1 MKRHCEEDWTIDNTA
16 LDEQAEMLDAL
27 NKRIA
32 SLDEQQA
39 DLDGCSRNDQT
50 ILNNK
55 IGSINGRVVLVYE
68 QIKNNQELK
77 ADMKKEHKELMTE
90 LFFEYNTEAK
100 MPLDKS
106 MKEAEEILKE
116 LIELKKELEVPH
128 NDVETFFPY

>member
-1 MKRHCEEDWTIDNTA
+1 
-16 LDEQAEMLDAL
+16 MLDAL

-50 ILNNK
+50 NLNNK
-55 IGSINGRVVLVYE
+55 ICSINDRVVLVYE
-68 QIKNNQELK
+68 QSKNNQELIS
-77 ADMKKEHKELMTE
+77 DMKKEHKELMTE

-106 MKEAEEILKE
+106 MNEAEGILKE
-116 LIELKKELEVPH
+116 LVELKKEMGVPH
-128 NDVETFFPY
+128 DDVETFFPY